1 MEPRTYRQLLADN
14 EGLKAQLH
22 HLRERLDEV
31 EETIAAVRA
40 GQVDALVVSAE
51 PGEELYVLERIDRPY
66 RLLLESM
73 AHGAAVVD
81 VDGRIAYCNRSLAEL
96 LRRSRD
102 EVTGSHW
109 RDYLSGPDAL
119 RLADA
124 MREVSERTSG
134 RVEVLVQRP
143 GASPQPIEIVIHPS
157 PIRAISC
164 FVITDLGPRRLIQ
177 DLVETRKRLSE
188 SDAEYRRLYAELRE
202 EERRKDE
209 FLAVLAHELR
219 NPLAPLRNALHLL
232 RTEPEREVAER
243 ARAIMER
250 QLDSVV
256 RLVDDILDVSRLM
269 SGKVAL
275 RKEPIELGSV
285 FTRAVDVIRAQVEV
299 EGQELIVA
307 LPEEPIRFEADEVR
321 IAQAIGNILSNAVKY
336 TDKGG
341 SIFLSG
347 ERDQDRIVIRI
358 RDTGIGIPPDVLPRV
373 FDLFVQADRSLTR
386 SQGGLGIGLTLVKR
400 LVEMHGG
407 RVQAASDGL
416 GRGCE
421 FTVTLPIASPSDIGG
436 DDERRDV
443 DVRAESRRVLVVEDD
458 SDSAQS
464 LAMLLQIWGHHV
476 EIAHDGHQA
485 LDAAR
490 SFGPEIVLLDIGI
503 PGLDGYE
510 VAERLR
516 SEHGAE
522 LKLIALTGYGREDD
536 QQRSREAGFDRH
548 ITKPLEPPRL
558 REMLASFDFGTEGDA
573 DRPDRRSS
581 APLT

>member
-14 EGLKAQLH
+14 EGLKTQLRS
-22 HLRERLDEV
+22 LRERLEEV
-31 EETIAAVRA
+31 EETVAAVRA
-40 GQVDALVVSAE
+40 GHIDAVVVSAG

-81 VDGRIAYCNRSLAEL
+81 ADGRIAYCNRSLAEL
-96 LRRSRD
+96 FRRSRD

-109 RDYLSGPDAL
+109 RDYLSGQDAL

-124 MREVSERTSG
+124 MREVSERSSG
-134 RVEVLVQRP
+134 RAEVLIQRP
-143 GASPQPIEIVIHPS
+143 SAGPQPVEIAIHPS
-157 PIRAISC
+157 PIQALFC
-164 FVITDLGPRRLIQ
+164 FVVTDLGPRRLIQ

-188 SDAEYRRLYAELRE
+188 SEAEYRRLYAELKDQ
-202 EERRKDE
+202 ERRKDE

-232 RTEPEREVAER
+232 RSEPDRDQAEQ

-250 QLDSVV
+250 QLDSLV
-256 RLVDDILDVSRLM
+256 RLVDDLLDVSRLM
-269 SGKVAL
+269 SDKVEL
-275 RKEPIELGSV
+275 RKETIDLAAV
-285 FTRAVDVIRAQVEV
+285 FARAVDVVRGQVETD
-299 EGQELIVA
+299 GLDLIVA
-307 LPEEPIRFEADEVR
+307 LPEEPIRFEGDEVR
-321 IAQAIGNILSNAVKY
+321 LAQAIGNMLSNAVKY

-341 SIFLSG
+341 RIFLSG
-347 ERDQDRIVIRI
+347 ERDQDRIVIRV
-358 RDTGIGIPPDVLPRV
+358 RDTGIGIPPDLLPRV
-373 FDLFVQADRSLTR
+373 FDLFVQAERSLTR
-386 SQGGLGIGLTLVKR
+386 SKGGLGIGLMLVKR

-407 RVQAASDGL
+407 KVQAASDGL

-421 FTVTLPIASPSDIGG
+421 FTVTLPIASPSEVGG
-436 DDERRDV
+436 DVERRDV
-443 DVRAESRRVLVVEDD
+443 GVRAESRRVLVVEDD
-458 SDSAQS
+458 PDSAQS

-476 EIAHDGHQA
+476 EIALDGRQA

-516 SEHGAE
+516 SEHGSG
-522 LKLIALTGYGREDD
+522 LKLVALTGYGREDD
-536 QQRSREAGFDRH
+536 RQRSRDAGFDRH
-548 ITKPLEPPRL
+548 MTKPLEPPCL
-558 REMLASFDFGTEGDA
+558 RDMLASFDFGSDGDS
-573 DRPDRRSS
+573 DRPDRRTS
-581 APLT
+581 APLA

>member
-14 EGLKAQLH
+14 EGLKTQLRS
-22 HLRERLDEV
+22 LRERLEEV
-31 EETIAAVRA
+31 EETVAAVRA
-40 GQVDALVVSAE
+40 GHVDAVVVSAE

-81 VDGRIAYCNRSLAEL
+81 ADGRIAYCNRSLAEL
-96 LRRSRD
+96 FRRSRD

-109 RDYLSGPDAL
+109 RDYLSGQDAL

-124 MREVSERTSG
+124 MREVSERSSG
-134 RVEVLVQRP
+134 RAEILIQRT
-143 GASPQPIEIVIHPS
+143 GASPQPVEIAIHPS
-157 PIRAISC
+157 PVQALFC
-164 FVITDLGPRRLIQ
+164 FVVTDLGPRRLIQ
-177 DLVETRKRLSE
+177 DLVEARKRVSE
-188 SDAEYRRLYAELRE
+188 SEAEYRRLYAELKD

-232 RTEPEREVAER
+232 RSEPDRDQAEQ

-256 RLVDDILDVSRLM
+256 RLVDDLLDVSRLM
-269 SGKVAL
+269 SDKVEL
-275 RKEPIELGSV
+275 RKETIDLAAV
-285 FTRAVDVIRAQVEV
+285 FARAVDVVRGQVETD
-299 EGQELIVA
+299 GLDLIVA
-307 LPEEPIRFEADEVR
+307 LPEEPIRFEGDEVR
-321 IAQAIGNILSNAVKY
+321 LAQAIGNMLSNAVKY

-341 SIFLSG
+341 RIFLSG
-347 ERDQDRIVIRI
+347 ERDQDRIVIRV

-407 RVQAASDGL
+407 QVQAASDGL

-421 FTVTLPIASPSDIGG
+421 FTVTLPIAPPSEVGG
-436 DDERRDV
+436 DVERRDAA
-443 DVRAESRRVLVVEDD
+443 VRAESRRVLVVEDD
-458 SDSAQS
+458 PDSAQS
-464 LAMLLQIWGHHV
+464 LAMLLQIWGHQV
-476 EIAHDGHQA
+476 EIAPDGHQA

-490 SFGPEIVLLDIGI
+490 RFEPEIVLLDIGI

-516 SEHGAE
+516 SEHGSE
-522 LKLIALTGYGREDD
+522 LKLVALTGYGREDD
-536 QQRSREAGFDRH
+536 RQRSRDAGFDRH
-548 ITKPLEPPRL
+548 MTKPLEPPRL
-558 REMLASFDFGTEGDA
+558 RDMLASFDFGSDGDA
-573 DRPDRRSS
+573 DHPDRRPS
-581 APLT
+581 APLA

>member
-14 EGLKAQLH
+14 EGLKTQLRS
-22 HLRERLDEV
+22 LRERLEEV
-31 EETIAAVRA
+31 EETVAAVRA
-40 GQVDALVVSAE
+40 GHVDAVVVSAG

-81 VDGRIAYCNRSLAEL
+81 ADGRIAYCNRSLAEL
-96 LRRSRD
+96 FRRSRD

-109 RDYLSGPDAL
+109 RDYLSGQDAL

-124 MREVSERTSG
+124 MREVSERSSG
-134 RVEVLVQRP
+134 RAEVLIQRP
-143 GASPQPIEIVIHPS
+143 SAGPQPVEIAIHPS
-157 PIRAISC
+157 PIQALFC
-164 FVITDLGPRRLIQ
+164 FVVTDLGPRRLIQ

-188 SDAEYRRLYAELRE
+188 SEAEYRGLYAELKDQ
-202 EERRKDE
+202 ERRKDE

-232 RTEPEREVAER
+232 RSEPDRDQAEQ

-250 QLDSVV
+250 QLDSLV
-256 RLVDDILDVSRLM
+256 RLVDDLLDVSRLM
-269 SGKVAL
+269 SDKVEL
-275 RKEPIELGSV
+275 RKETIDLAAV
-285 FTRAVDVIRAQVEV
+285 FARAVDVVRGQVETD
-299 EGQELIVA
+299 GLDLIVA
-307 LPEEPIRFEADEVR
+307 LPEEPIRFEGDEVR
-321 IAQAIGNILSNAVKY
+321 LAQAIGNMLSNAVKY

-341 SIFLSG
+341 RIFLSG
-347 ERDQDRIVIRI
+347 ERDQDRIVIRV
-358 RDTGIGIPPDVLPRV
+358 RDTGIGIPPDLLPRV
-373 FDLFVQADRSLTR
+373 FDLFVQAERSLTR
-386 SQGGLGIGLTLVKR
+386 SKGGLGIGLMLVKR

-407 RVQAASDGL
+407 KVQAASDGL

-421 FTVTLPIASPSDIGG
+421 FTVTLPIASPSEVGG
-436 DDERRDV
+436 DVERRDV
-443 DVRAESRRVLVVEDD
+443 GVRAESRRVLVVEDD
-458 SDSAQS
+458 PDSAQS

-476 EIAHDGHQA
+476 EIALDGRQA

-516 SEHGAE
+516 SEHGSG
-522 LKLIALTGYGREDD
+522 LKLVALTGYGREDD
-536 QQRSREAGFDRH
+536 RQRSRDAGFDRH
-548 ITKPLEPPRL
+548 MTKPLEPPCL
-558 REMLASFDFGTEGDA
+558 RDMLASFDFGSDGDS
-573 DRPDRRSS
+573 DRPDRRTS
-581 APLT
+581 APLA

>member
-14 EGLKAQLH
+14 EGLKTQLQS
-22 HLRERLDEV
+22 LRERLEEV
-31 EETIAAVRA
+31 EETVAAVRA
-40 GQVDALVVSAE
+40 GHIDAVVVSAG

-81 VDGRIAYCNRSLAEL
+81 QDGRIAYCNRSLAEL
-96 LRRSRD
+96 FRRSRD

-109 RDYLSGPDAL
+109 RDCLSGQDAL

-124 MREVSERTSG
+124 MRDVSERSSG
-134 RVEVLVQRP
+134 RAEVLIQRP
-143 GASPQPIEIVIHPS
+143 GSSPQPVEIAIHPS
-157 PIRAISC
+157 PIRSLFC
-164 FVITDLGPRRLIQ
+164 FVVTDLGPRRLIQ

-188 SDAEYRRLYAELRE
+188 SEAEYRRLYAELKD

-232 RTEPEREVAER
+232 RSEPDRDQAEQ
-243 ARAIMER
+243 ARAIMDR
-250 QLDSVV
+250 QLASLV
-256 RLVDDILDVSRLM
+256 RLVDDLLDVSRLM
-269 SGKVAL
+269 SDKVEL
-275 RKEPIELGSV
+275 RKESIELAAV
-285 FTRAVDVIRAQVEV
+285 FARAVDVVRGQVETD
-299 EGQELIVA
+299 GLELIVA
-307 LPEEPIRFEADEVR
+307 LPEEPIRFEGDEVR
-321 IAQAIGNILSNAVKY
+321 LAQAIGNMLSNAVKY

-341 SIFLSG
+341 RIFLSG
-347 ERDQDRIVIRI
+347 ERDQDRIVIRV
-358 RDTGIGIPPDVLPRV
+358 RDTGIGIPPDLLPRV
-373 FDLFVQADRSLTR
+373 FDLFVQADRSLAR
-386 SQGGLGIGLTLVKR
+386 SQGGLGIGLMLVKR

-421 FTVTLPIASPSDIGG
+421 FTVTLPIASPSEAGG
-436 DDERRDV
+436 DVERRDAG
-443 DVRAESRRVLVVEDD
+443 VRAESRRVLVVEDD
-458 SDSAQS
+458 PDSAQS
-464 LAMLLQIWGHHV
+464 LAMLLQIWGHRV
-476 EIAHDGHQA
+476 EVALDGHKA

-516 SEHGAE
+516 SEHGSG
-522 LKLIALTGYGREDD
+522 LKLVALTGYGREDD
-536 QQRSREAGFDRH
+536 RQRSRDAGFDRH
-548 ITKPLEPPRL
+548 MTKPLEPPCL
-558 REMLASFDFGTEGDA
+558 RDMLASFDFGSDGDA
-573 DRPDRRSS
+573 DRPDRRTSD
-581 APLT
+581 PLA

>member
-1 MEPRTYRQLLADN
+1 MEPRTYRELLADN
-14 EGLKAQLH
+14 EGLKAQLRS
-22 HLRERLDEV
+22 LRERLEEV

-40 GQVDALVVSAE
+40 GHVDAVVVSAE

-73 AHGAAVVD
+73 AHGAAIVD
-81 VDGRIAYCNRSLAEL
+81 ADGRIAYCNRSLAEL
-96 LRRSRD
+96 FRRSRD

-119 RLADA
+119 GLADA

-157 PIRAISC
+157 PIRAIFC
-164 FVITDLGPRRLIQ
+164 FVIMDLGPRRLIQ

-188 SDAEYRRLYAELRE
+188 SDAKYRRLYAELRE

-232 RTEPEREVAER
+232 RTEPSRDVAEQ

-275 RKEPIELGSV
+275 RTEPLELASV
-285 FTRAVDVIRAQVEV
+285 FARAVDVIRAQVEV
-299 EGQELIVA
+299 QGQELIVA
-307 LPEEPIRFEADEVR
+307 LPEEPIQFEGDEVR

-341 SIFLSG
+341 RIFLSG
-347 ERDQDRIVIRI
+347 ERDQDRIVIRV

-421 FTVTLPIASPSDIGG
+421 FTVILPTASTGEVGG
-436 DDERRDV
+436 DDERRDEGV
-443 DVRAESRRVLVVEDD
+443 SIASRRVLVVEDD
-458 SDSAQS
+458 QDSAQS
-464 LAMLLQIWGHHV
+464 LAMLLQIWGHRV
-476 EIAHDGHQA
+476 EIAVDGHQA

-490 SFGPEIVLLDIGI
+490 TFEPEIVLLDIGI

-510 VAERLR
+510 VAARLR

-536 QQRSREAGFDRH
+536 RRRSRDAGFDRH
-548 ITKPLEPPRL
+548 MTKPLEPSRL
-558 REMLASFDFGTEGDA
+558 RDMLASFDFGSEGDG
-573 DRPDRRSS
+573 DRPDWGQAAS
-581 APLT
+581 LE

>member
-14 EGLKAQLH
+14 EGLKTQLQS
-22 HLRERLDEV
+22 LRERLEEV
-31 EETIAAVRA
+31 EETVAAVRA
-40 GQVDALVVSAE
+40 GHIDAVVVSAG

-81 VDGRIAYCNRSLAEL
+81 QDGRIAYCNRSLAEL
-96 LRRSRD
+96 FRRSRD

-109 RDYLSGPDAL
+109 RDCLSGQDAL

-124 MREVSERTSG
+124 MRDVSERSSG
-134 RVEVLVQRP
+134 RAEVLIQRP
-143 GASPQPIEIVIHPS
+143 GSSPQPVEIAIHPS
-157 PIRAISC
+157 PIRSLFC
-164 FVITDLGPRRLIQ
+164 FVVTDLGPRRLIQ

-188 SDAEYRRLYAELRE
+188 SEAEYRRLYAELKD

-232 RTEPEREVAER
+232 RSEPDRDQAEQ
-243 ARAIMER
+243 ARAIMDR
-250 QLDSVV
+250 QLASLV
-256 RLVDDILDVSRLM
+256 RLVDDLLDVSRLM
-269 SGKVAL
+269 SDKVEL
-275 RKEPIELGSV
+275 RKESIELAAV
-285 FTRAVDVIRAQVEV
+285 FARAVDVVRGQVETD
-299 EGQELIVA
+299 GLELIVA
-307 LPEEPIRFEADEVR
+307 LPEEPIRFEGDEVR
-321 IAQAIGNILSNAVKY
+321 LAQAIGNMLSNAVKY

-341 SIFLSG
+341 RIFLGG
-347 ERDQDRIVIRI
+347 ERDQDRIVIRV
-358 RDTGIGIPPDVLPRV
+358 RDTGIGIPPDLLPRV
-373 FDLFVQADRSLTR
+373 FDLFVQADRSLAR
-386 SQGGLGIGLTLVKR
+386 SQGGLGIGLMLVKR

-421 FTVTLPIASPSDIGG
+421 FTVTLPIASPSEAGG
-436 DDERRDV
+436 DVERRDAG
-443 DVRAESRRVLVVEDD
+443 VRAESRRVLVVEDD
-458 SDSAQS
+458 PDSAQS
-464 LAMLLQIWGHHV
+464 LAMLLQIWGHRV
-476 EIAHDGHQA
+476 EVALDGHKA

-516 SEHGAE
+516 SEHGSG
-522 LKLIALTGYGREDD
+522 LKLVALTGYGREDD
-536 QQRSREAGFDRH
+536 RQRSRDAGFDRH
-548 ITKPLEPPRL
+548 MTKPLEPPCL
-558 REMLASFDFGTEGDA
+558 RDMLASFDFGSDGDA
-573 DRPDRRSS
+573 DRPDRRTSN
-581 APLT
+581 P

>member
-22 HLRERLDEV
+22 SLRERLEEV
-31 EETIAAVRA
+31 EETVAAVRA
-40 GQVDALVVSAE
+40 GQIDALVVSAE

-81 VDGRIAYCNRSLAEL
+81 ADGRIAYCNRSLAEL
-96 LRRSRD
+96 FRRSRD
-102 EVTGSHW
+102 EATGSHW

-124 MREVSERTSG
+124 LSEVSERSSG
-134 RVEVLVQRP
+134 RVEVLIQRP
-143 GASPQPIEIVIHPS
+143 GASPQPIEIAIHPS
-157 PIRAISC
+157 PISSLFC
-164 FVITDLGPRRLIQ
+164 FVVTDLGPRRLIQ

-188 SDAEYRRLYAELRE
+188 SEAEYRRLYDELRD

-232 RTEPEREVAER
+232 CSEPDRQQAEQ

-250 QLDSVV
+250 QLDSIV
-256 RLVDDILDVSRLM
+256 RLVDDLLDVSRLV
-269 SGKVAL
+269 SEKVEL
-275 RKEPIELGSV
+275 RKESIELAAV
-285 FTRAVDVIRAQVEV
+285 FARAVDVVRGQVETD
-299 EGQELIVA
+299 GLELIVA
-307 LPEEPIRFEADEVR
+307 LPEAPIRFEGDEVR
-321 IAQAIGNILSNAVKY
+321 LAQSIGNILSNAVKY
-336 TDKGG
+336 TDRGG
-341 SIFLSG
+341 RIFLSG
-347 ERDQDRIVIRI
+347 ERDQDRIVIRV

-421 FTVTLPIASPSDIGG
+421 FTVTLPLESPSEKGAPED
-436 DDERRDV
+436 RR
-443 DVRAESRRVLVVEDD
+443 ATPGSTATRRVLVVEDD
-458 SDSAQS
+458 PDSAQS
-464 LAMLLQIWGHHV
+464 LAMLLQIWGHSV
-476 EIAHDGHQA
+476 EIASDGHKA

-490 SFGPEIVLLDIGI
+490 MFEPEIVLLDIGI

-516 SEHGAE
+516 AEHGAT
-522 LKLIALTGYGREDD
+522 LKVVALTGYGREDD
-536 QQRSREAGFDRH
+536 RKRSREAGFDRH
-548 ITKPLEPPRL
+548 LTKPLEPPRL
-558 REMLASFDFGTEGDA
+558 REMLESFEFGSNADA
-573 DRPDRRSS
+573 ERSS
-581 APLT
+581 GHPPAHVD

>member
-22 HLRERLDEV
+22 HLRERLEEV

-40 GQVDALVVSAE
+40 GQVDAVVVSAE

-81 VDGRIAYCNRSLAEL
+81 SDGRIAYCNRSLAEL
-96 LRRSRD
+96 FRRSRD

-124 MREVSERTSG
+124 MREVSGRTSG
-134 RVEVLVQRP
+134 RLEALVQRP
-143 GASPQPIEIVIHPS
+143 GASPQPVEVVIHPS
-157 PIRAISC
+157 PIRALFC
-164 FVITDLGPRRLIQ
+164 FVVTDLGPRRLIQ

-188 SDAEYRRLYAELRE
+188 SEAEYRRLYAELRE

-232 RTEPEREVAER
+232 RTEPEREVAEQ

-275 RKEPIELGSV
+275 RKQPIELASV
-285 FTRAVDVIRAQVEV
+285 FARAVDVIRAQVEV

-307 LPEEPIRFEADEVR
+307 LPEEPIRFEGDEVR
-321 IAQAIGNILSNAVKY
+321 LAQAIGNMLSNAVKY

-341 SIFLSG
+341 RIFLSG
-347 ERDQDRIVIRI
+347 ERDQERIVIRV
-358 RDTGIGIPPDVLPRV
+358 RDTGIGLPPDVLPRV

-421 FTVTLPIASPSDIGG
+421 FTVILPIASPSEAGG

-443 DVRAESRRVLVVEDD
+443 GARTESRRVLVVEDD

-464 LAMLLQIWGHHV
+464 LAMLLQVWGHQV
-476 EIAHDGHQA
+476 EIALDGHQA

-490 SFGPEIVLLDIGI
+490 SFEPEIVLLDIGI

-536 QQRSREAGFDRH
+536 RQRSRDAGFDRH
-548 ITKPLEPPRL
+548 LVKPLEPPRL
-558 REMLASFDFGTEGDA
+558 REMLASFDFGPDGDA

>member
-22 HLRERLDEV
+22 HLRERLEEV

-40 GQVDALVVSAE
+40 GQVDAVVVSAE

-81 VDGRIAYCNRSLAEL
+81 SDGRIAYCNRSLAEL
-96 LRRSRD
+96 FRRSRD

-124 MREVSERTSG
+124 MREVSGRTSG
-134 RVEVLVQRP
+134 RLEALVQRP
-143 GASPQPIEIVIHPS
+143 GASPQPVEVVIHPS
-157 PIRAISC
+157 PIRALFC
-164 FVITDLGPRRLIQ
+164 FVVTDLGPRRLIQ

-188 SDAEYRRLYAELRE
+188 SEAEYRRLYAELRE

-232 RTEPEREVAER
+232 RTEPEREVAEQ

-275 RKEPIELGSV
+275 RKQPIELASV
-285 FTRAVDVIRAQVEV
+285 FARAVDVIRAQVEV

-307 LPEEPIRFEADEVR
+307 LPEEPIRFEGDEVR
-321 IAQAIGNILSNAVKY
+321 LAQAIGNMLSNAVKY

-341 SIFLSG
+341 RIFLSG
-347 ERDQDRIVIRI
+347 ERDQERIVIRV
-358 RDTGIGIPPDVLPRV
+358 RDTGIGLPPDVLPRV

-421 FTVTLPIASPSDIGG
+421 FTVILPIASPSEAGG

-443 DVRAESRRVLVVEDD
+443 GVRTESRRVLVVEDD

-464 LAMLLQIWGHHV
+464 LAMLLQVWGHQV
-476 EIAHDGHQA
+476 EIALDGHQA

-490 SFGPEIVLLDIGI
+490 SFEPEIVLLDIGI

-536 QQRSREAGFDRH
+536 RQRSRDAGFDRH
-548 ITKPLEPPRL
+548 LVKPLEPPRL
-558 REMLASFDFGTEGDA
+558 REMLASFDFGPDGDPIVPI
-573 DRPDRRSS
+573 DDHRPR
-581 APLT
+581 

>member
-14 EGLKAQLH
+14 EGLKTQLQS
-22 HLRERLDEV
+22 LRERLEEV
-31 EETIAAVRA
+31 EETVAAVRA
-40 GQVDALVVSAE
+40 GQIDAVVVSAE

-81 VDGRIAYCNRSLAEL
+81 QDGRIAYCNRSLAEL
-96 LRRSRD
+96 FRRSRD

-109 RDYLSGPDAL
+109 RDCLSGQDAL

-124 MREVSERTSG
+124 MRDVSERSSG
-134 RVEVLVQRP
+134 RAEVLIQRP
-143 GASPQPIEIVIHPS
+143 GSSPQPVEIAIHPS
-157 PIRAISC
+157 PIQALFC
-164 FVITDLGPRRLIQ
+164 FVVTDLGPRRLIQ

-188 SDAEYRRLYAELRE
+188 SEAEYRRLYAELKD

-232 RTEPEREVAER
+232 RSEPDRDQAEQ

-250 QLDSVV
+250 QLASLV
-256 RLVDDILDVSRLM
+256 RLVDDLLDVSRLM
-269 SGKVAL
+269 SDKFEL
-275 RKEPIELGSV
+275 RKESIELAAV
-285 FTRAVDVIRAQVEV
+285 FARAVDVVRGQVEAD
-299 EGQELIVA
+299 GLELIVA
-307 LPEEPIRFEADEVR
+307 LPEEPIRFEGDEVR
-321 IAQAIGNILSNAVKY
+321 LAQAIGNMLANAVKY

-341 SIFLSG
+341 RIFLSG
-347 ERDQDRIVIRI
+347 ERDQDRIVIRV
-358 RDTGIGIPPDVLPRV
+358 RDTGIGIPPEVLPRV

-386 SQGGLGIGLTLVKR
+386 SQGGLGIGLMLVKR

-421 FTVTLPIASPSDIGG
+421 FTVILPIASPSEAGG
-436 DDERRDV
+436 DVEGRDAG
-443 DVRAESRRVLVVEDD
+443 VRAESRRVLVVEDD
-458 SDSAQS
+458 QDSAQS
-464 LAMLLQIWGHHV
+464 LAMLLQIWGHRV
-476 EIAHDGHQA
+476 EIAIDGHQA

-516 SEHGAE
+516 SEHGSG
-522 LKLIALTGYGREDD
+522 LKLVALTGYGREDD
-536 QQRSREAGFDRH
+536 RKRSRDAGFDRH
-548 ITKPLEPPRL
+548 MTKPLEPPCL
-558 REMLASFDFGTEGDA
+558 RDMLASLDFGSDGDA
-573 DRPDRRSS
+573 DRPDRPTT
-581 APLT
+581 APLA

>member
-14 EGLKAQLH
+14 EGLKTQLQS
-22 HLRERLDEV
+22 LRERLEEV
-31 EETIAAVRA
+31 EETVAAVRA
-40 GQVDALVVSAE
+40 GHIDAVVVSAE

-81 VDGRIAYCNRSLAEL
+81 QDGRIAYCNRSLAEL
-96 LRRSRD
+96 FRRSRD

-109 RDYLSGPDAL
+109 RDCLSGQDAL

-124 MREVSERTSG
+124 MRDVSGRSSG
-134 RVEVLVQRP
+134 RVEVLIQRP
-143 GASPQPIEIVIHPS
+143 GSSPQPVEIAIHPS
-157 PIRAISC
+157 PIQALFC
-164 FVITDLGPRRLIQ
+164 FVVTDLGPRRLIQ

-188 SDAEYRRLYAELRE
+188 SEAEYRRLYAELKD

-232 RTEPEREVAER
+232 RSEPDQDQAEQ
-243 ARAIMER
+243 ARAIMDR
-250 QLDSVV
+250 QLASLV
-256 RLVDDILDVSRLM
+256 RLVDDLLDVSRLM
-269 SGKVAL
+269 SDKFEL
-275 RKEPIELGSV
+275 RKESTELGAV
-285 FTRAVDVIRAQVEV
+285 FARAVDVVRGQVETD
-299 EGQELIVA
+299 GLELIVA
-307 LPEEPIRFEADEVR
+307 LPEEPIRFEGDEVR
-321 IAQAIGNILSNAVKY
+321 LAQAIGNMLSNAVKY

-341 SIFLSG
+341 RIFLGG
-347 ERDQDRIVIRI
+347 ERDQDRIVIRV
-358 RDTGIGIPPDVLPRV
+358 RDTGIGIPPELLPRV

-386 SQGGLGIGLTLVKR
+386 SQGGLGIGLMLVKR

-421 FTVTLPIASPSDIGG
+421 FTVILPIASPSETGG
-436 DDERRDV
+436 DVDQRDAG
-443 DVRAESRRVLVVEDD
+443 VRAESRRVLVVEDNP
-458 SDSAQS
+458 DSAQS
-464 LAMLLQIWGHHV
+464 LAMLLQIWGHRV
-476 EIAHDGHQA
+476 EVALDGHQA

-490 SFGPEIVLLDIGI
+490 SFRPEIVLLDIGI

-516 SEHGAE
+516 SEHGSG
-522 LKLIALTGYGREDD
+522 LKLVALTGYGREDD
-536 QQRSREAGFDRH
+536 RQRSRDAGFDRH
-548 ITKPLEPPRL
+548 MTKPLEPPCL
-558 REMLASFDFGTEGDA
+558 RDMLASFDFGSDGDT
-573 DRPDRRSS
+573 DRPDRQTS
-581 APLT
+581 APLA

>member
-14 EGLKAQLH
+14 EGLKTQLRS
-22 HLRERLDEV
+22 LRERLEEV

-40 GQVDALVVSAE
+40 GHIDAVVVSAE

-81 VDGRIAYCNRSLAEL
+81 ADGRIAYCNRSLAEL
-96 LRRSRD
+96 FRRSRD

-109 RDYLSGPDAL
+109 RDYLSGQDAL

-124 MREVSERTSG
+124 MREVSERSSG
-134 RVEVLVQRP
+134 RAEVLIQRP
-143 GASPQPIEIVIHPS
+143 SAGPQPVEIAIHPS
-157 PIRAISC
+157 PIRALFC

-177 DLVETRKRLSE
+177 DLEETRKRLSE
-188 SDAEYRRLYAELRE
+188 SEAEYRRLYAELKD

-232 RTEPEREVAER
+232 RYEPDRDQAEQ

-250 QLDSVV
+250 QLASLV
-256 RLVDDILDVSRLM
+256 RLVDDLLDVSRLL
-269 SGKVAL
+269 SDKVEL
-275 RKEPIELGSV
+275 RKASIGLAAV
-285 FTRAVDVIRAQVEV
+285 FARAVDVVRGQVETD
-299 EGQELIVA
+299 GLELIVA
-307 LPEEPIRFEADEVR
+307 LPEEPIQFEGDEVR
-321 IAQAIGNILSNAVKY
+321 LAQAIGNMLSNSVKY

-341 SIFLSG
+341 RIFLSG
-347 ERDQDRIVIRI
+347 ERDQDRIVIRV

-386 SQGGLGIGLTLVKR
+386 SQGGLGIGLMLVKR

-421 FTVTLPIASPSDIGG
+421 FTVILPIASPSEVGG
-436 DDERRDV
+436 DLEQRDAG
-443 DVRAESRRVLVVEDD
+443 VRAESRRVLVVEDNP
-458 SDSAQS
+458 DSAQS
-464 LAMLLQIWGHHV
+464 LAMLLQIWGHRV
-476 EIAHDGHQA
+476 EIALDGHQA

-490 SFGPEIVLLDIGI
+490 RFGPEIVLLDIGI

-516 SEHGAE
+516 SEHGSG
-522 LKLIALTGYGREDD
+522 LKLVALTGYGREDD
-536 QQRSREAGFDRH
+536 RQRSREAGFDRH
-548 ITKPLEPPRL
+548 MTKPLEPPCL
-558 REMLASFDFGTEGDA
+558 RDMLASFDFGSDGDA
-573 DRPDRRSS
+573 DRRTST
-581 APLT
+581 PLA

>member
-14 EGLKAQLH
+14 EGLKTQLRS
-22 HLRERLDEV
+22 LRERLEEV
-31 EETIAAVRA
+31 EETIEAVRA
-40 GQVDALVVSAE
+40 GQIDAVVVSAE

-73 AHGAAVVD
+73 GHGAAVVD
-81 VDGRIAYCNRSLAEL
+81 ADGRIAYCNRSLAEL
-96 LRRSRD
+96 FRRSRD

-109 RDYLSGPDAL
+109 RDYLSGPDSL

-124 MREVSERTSG
+124 MREVTERSSG
-134 RVEVLVQRP
+134 RTEVLVQRP

-157 PIRAISC
+157 PIHALFC
-164 FVITDLGPRRLIQ
+164 FVVTDLGPRRLIQ

-188 SDAEYRRLYAELRE
+188 SEAEYRRLYAELRE

-232 RTEPEREVAER
+232 RTEPEREVAEQ
-243 ARAIMER
+243 ARAIMDR
-250 QLDSVV
+250 QLDSLV

-275 RKEPIELGSV
+275 RKEPIDLASV
-285 FTRAVDVIRAQVEV
+285 FARAVDVIRAQVEA

-307 LPEEPIRFEADEVR
+307 LPEEPIRFEADPVR
-321 IAQAIGNILSNAVKY
+321 LAQAIGNMLSNAVKY

-341 SIFLSG
+341 RIFLSG
-347 ERDQDRIVIRI
+347 ERDQDHIVIRV

-400 LVEMHGG
+400 LVGMHGG
-407 RVQAASDGL
+407 RVQAASEGL

-421 FTVTLPIASPSDIGG
+421 FTVTLPIESPANVGG
-436 DDERRDV
+436 DVERPDV
-443 DVRAESRRVLVVEDD
+443 NVRSASRRVLVVEDD
-458 SDSAQS
+458 QDSAQS

-476 EIAHDGHQA
+476 EVALDGHRA

-490 SFGPEIVLLDIGI
+490 MFDPEIVLLDIGI

-510 VAERLR
+510 VAARLR
-516 SEHGAE
+516 AEHGAD

-536 QQRSREAGFDRH
+536 RLRSRSAGFDRH
-548 ITKPLEPPRL
+548 MTKPVEPPRL
-558 REMLASFDFGTEGDA
+558 RDMLTSLDFGSEGDA
-573 DRPDRRSS
+573 DRPDRKTS
-581 APLT
+581 APLA

>member
-14 EGLKAQLH
+14 EGLKTQLQS
-22 HLRERLDEV
+22 LRERLEEV
-31 EETIAAVRA
+31 EETVAAVRA
-40 GQVDALVVSAE
+40 GHIDAVVVSAG

-81 VDGRIAYCNRSLAEL
+81 QDGRIAYCNRSLAEL
-96 LRRSRD
+96 FRRSRD

-109 RDYLSGPDAL
+109 RDCLSGQDAL

-124 MREVSERTSG
+124 MREVSERSSG
-134 RVEVLVQRP
+134 RAEVLIQRP
-143 GASPQPIEIVIHPS
+143 GSSPQPVEIAIHPS
-157 PIRAISC
+157 PIRSLFC
-164 FVITDLGPRRLIQ
+164 FVVTDLGPRRLIQ

-188 SDAEYRRLYAELRE
+188 SEAEYRRLYAELKD

-232 RTEPEREVAER
+232 RSEPDRDQAEQ

-250 QLDSVV
+250 QLASLV
-256 RLVDDILDVSRLM
+256 RLVDDLLDVSRLM
-269 SGKVAL
+269 SDKVEL
-275 RKEPIELGSV
+275 RKESIELGAV
-285 FTRAVDVIRAQVEV
+285 FARAVDVVRGQVETD
-299 EGQELIVA
+299 GLELIVA
-307 LPEEPIRFEADEVR
+307 LPEEPIRFEGDEVR
-321 IAQAIGNILSNAVKY
+321 LAQAIGNMLSNAVKY

-341 SIFLSG
+341 RIFLGG
-347 ERDQDRIVIRI
+347 ERDQDRIVIRV
-358 RDTGIGIPPDVLPRV
+358 RDTGIGIPPDLLPRV
-373 FDLFVQADRSLTR
+373 FDLFVQADRSLAR
-386 SQGGLGIGLTLVKR
+386 SQGGLGIGLMLVKR

-421 FTVTLPIASPSDIGG
+421 FTVILPIASPSEAGG
-436 DDERRDV
+436 DVERRDAG
-443 DVRAESRRVLVVEDD
+443 VRAESRRVLVVEDD
-458 SDSAQS
+458 PDSAQS
-464 LAMLLQIWGHHV
+464 LAMLLQIWGHRV
-476 EIAHDGHQA
+476 EVALDGHKA

-516 SEHGAE
+516 SEHGSG
-522 LKLIALTGYGREDD
+522 LKLVALTGYGREDD
-536 QQRSREAGFDRH
+536 RQRSRDAGFDRH
-548 ITKPLEPPRL
+548 MTKPLEPPCL
-558 REMLASFDFGTEGDA
+558 RDMLASFDFGSDGDA
-573 DRPDRRSS
+573 DRPDRRRSD
-581 APLT
+581 P

>member
-14 EGLKAQLH
+14 EGLKTQLQS
-22 HLRERLDEV
+22 LRERLEEV
-31 EETIAAVRA
+31 EETVAAVRA
-40 GQVDALVVSAE
+40 GHIDAVVVSAG

-81 VDGRIAYCNRSLAEL
+81 QDGRIAYCNRSLAEL
-96 LRRSRD
+96 FRRSRD

-109 RDYLSGPDAL
+109 RDCLSGQDAL

-124 MREVSERTSG
+124 MRDVSERSSG
-134 RVEVLVQRP
+134 RAEVLIQRP
-143 GASPQPIEIVIHPS
+143 GSSPQPVEIAIHPS
-157 PIRAISC
+157 PIRSLFC
-164 FVITDLGPRRLIQ
+164 FVVTDLGPRRLIQ

-188 SDAEYRRLYAELRE
+188 SEAEYRRLYAELKD

-232 RTEPEREVAER
+232 RSEPDRDQAEQ
-243 ARAIMER
+243 ARAIMDR
-250 QLDSVV
+250 QLASLV
-256 RLVDDILDVSRLM
+256 RLVDDLLDVSRLM
-269 SGKVAL
+269 SDKVEL
-275 RKEPIELGSV
+275 RKESIELAAV
-285 FTRAVDVIRAQVEV
+285 FARAVDVVRGQVETD
-299 EGQELIVA
+299 GLELIVA
-307 LPEEPIRFEADEVR
+307 LPEEPIRFEGDEVR
-321 IAQAIGNILSNAVKY
+321 LAQAIGNMLSNAVKY

-341 SIFLSG
+341 RIFLSG
-347 ERDQDRIVIRI
+347 ERDQDRIVIRV
-358 RDTGIGIPPDVLPRV
+358 RDTGIGIPPDLLPRV
-373 FDLFVQADRSLTR
+373 FDLFVQADRSLAR
-386 SQGGLGIGLTLVKR
+386 SQGGLGIGLMLVKR

-421 FTVTLPIASPSDIGG
+421 FTVTLPIASPSEAGG
-436 DDERRDV
+436 DVERRDLG
-443 DVRAESRRVLVVEDD
+443 VRAESRRVLVVEDD
-458 SDSAQS
+458 PDSAQS
-464 LAMLLQIWGHHV
+464 LAMLLQIWGHRV
-476 EIAHDGHQA
+476 EVALDGHKA

-516 SEHGAE
+516 SEHGSG
-522 LKLIALTGYGREDD
+522 LKLVALTGYGREDD
-536 QQRSREAGFDRH
+536 RQRSRDAGFDRH
-548 ITKPLEPPRL
+548 MTKPLEPPCL
-558 REMLASFDFGTEGDA
+558 RDMLASFDFGSDGDA
-573 DRPDRRSS
+573 DRPDRRTSD
-581 APLT
+581 PLA